1 MSIFA
6 LNYQHILLSI
16 NKMTTRCCSFC
27 DEAGHNIRTC
37 NDVRISNGWR
47 EILRRSNL
55 HRGFLLNDEDLGDVR
70 RYLLTLPFLLVTGIA
85 VQMGGSRA
93 QDFVEAQIN
102 DICMRIYTEAI
113 RFEELPYEEKNA
125 FLHWMDPD
133 RYPTEDGTDDA
144 EDIPPLL
151 DDDGNIYFHHEVT
164 IPSHKIQPLLL
175 CLEYAE
181 ELAQYT
187 ECPICYSEETT
198 LLDMNVTACQ
208 HSFCHSCIVK
218 HLERKNDCPMCRA
231 PVEILQVRHQEHYD
245 NVLEKFGTIRRTIVG
260 GIDNRIHNHIP
271 DDIPYAISRRIRPIP
286 LPSLARYP

>member
-1 MSIFA
+1 
-6 LNYQHILLSI
+6 
-16 NKMTTRCCSFC
+16 MTTRCCSFC

-55 HRGFLLNDEDLGDVR
+55 HRGSLLNDEDLGDVR

-93 QDFVEAQIN
+93 QDFVEAQM
-102 DICMRIYTEAI
+102 DSICNRIYTEAV
-113 RFEELPYEEKNA
+113 RFEELPYEEKNSY
-125 FLHWMDPD
+125 LHWMDPD
-133 RYPTEDGTDDA
+133 RYPTEDDVDTDYYS
-144 EDIPPLL
+144 EDS
-151 DDDGNIYFHHEVT
+151 DDDGNLYFNDEMT
-164 IPSHKIQPLLL
+164 PSHTIQPLLL

-245 NVLEKFGTIRRTIVG
+245 KVLHLFTFQTPIIF
-260 GIDNRIHNHIP
+260 DNS
-271 DDIPYAISRRIRPIP
+271 A
-286 LPSLARYP
+286 